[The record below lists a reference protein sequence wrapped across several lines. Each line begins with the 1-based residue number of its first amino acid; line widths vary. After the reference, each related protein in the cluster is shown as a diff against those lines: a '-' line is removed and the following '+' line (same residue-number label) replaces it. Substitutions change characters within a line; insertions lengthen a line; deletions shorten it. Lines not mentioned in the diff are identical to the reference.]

1 MVKKLMTVTYLIQKD
16 FEIDSMSDY
25 TSQISVFEEKLSS
38 DGWSINLESEDGDLE
53 EEE

>member
-1 MVKKLMTVTYLIQKD
+1 MAKKLMTVTYLIQKD

-25 TSQISVFEEKLSS
+25 RNQTSAFEEKLSS
-38 DGWSINLESEDGDLE
+38 DGWSINLENEDGDLE